1 MMHPGIAEQQPT
13 WGCENS
19 WTRRWKPVNT
29 THPIPP
35 VQQID
40 SDQHLSQSAT
50 STPPSALTPTTPSP
64 TPVVDS
70 DRGEDN
76 RRGWSWGER
85 RRRRQESREA
95 EVRAEEAL
103 RMASKAAA
111 GAEAKVEPLKTEGEE
126 EMRRLRDVVEGLWAD
141 KKLAAA
147 NAQKEKSEQ
156 VG

>member
-1 MMHPGIAEQQPT
+1 M
-13 WGCENS
+13 
-19 WTRRWKPVNT
+19 
-29 THPIPP
+29 
-35 VQQID
+35 
-40 SDQHLSQSAT
+40 
-50 STPPSALTPTTPSP
+50 
-64 TPVVDS
+64 
-70 DRGEDN
+70 
-76 RRGWSWGER
+76 
-85 RRRRQESREA
+85 
-95 EVRAEEAL
+95 